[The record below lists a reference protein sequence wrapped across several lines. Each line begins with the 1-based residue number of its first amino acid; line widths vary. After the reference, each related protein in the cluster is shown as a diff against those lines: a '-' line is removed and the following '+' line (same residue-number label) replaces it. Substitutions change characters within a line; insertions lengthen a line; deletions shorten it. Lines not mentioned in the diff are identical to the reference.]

1 MPPPMP
7 PGTTSKSS
15 TAMRRGEEGRRG
27 EQISAALLLSL
38 RPHLLLSSRYPC
50 ARCPGKTFV
59 DLALHIRRAHSEG
72 KRRPERD
79 AAAATAGSPPKHP
92 CPYCE
97 QQVRHLS
104 AHLRSGHG
112 MGAAEARQMEAG
124 LTGKSAARTDLQ
136 WTAFKSGRGRRQE
149 EGEEED

>member
-1 MPPPMP
+1 MSF
-7 PGTTSKSS
+7 PGQAPTLASVFPT
-15 TAMRRGEEGRRG
+15 
-27 EQISAALLLSL
+27 
-38 RPHLLLSSRYPC
+38 RYPC

-59 DLALHIRRAHSEG
+59 DLPLHIRRAHSDG

-79 AAAATAGSPPKHP
+79 AAAAATAGSPPKHP

-136 WTAFKSGRGRRQE
+136 WTAFRSGRGRRQE
-149 EGEEED
+149 EREED